1 MPVGRSQG
9 PVRTLDSTDQPPDVA
24 PQDEGVG
31 QDRTV
36 QIRLATRGSRLA
48 LAQSAM
54 IADALREL
62 GADVELVP
70 VKTLGDVS
78 TAPLS
83 SMGGVGVFVAAV
95 REAVLAGVCD
105 LAVHSL
111 KDLPTTP
118 AEGLTLGA
126 VPERED
132 PRDALC
138 ARDGLGLWGLP
149 RGAKIG
155 TGSPR
160 RAAQL
165 RAARWDLEI
174 VDIRGNVDTRL
185 GRVGAD
191 LDAVVLAA
199 AGLNRLG
206 RADAITEYFEPEVM
220 LPAPAQGALALECR
234 HDDAELLALLAHLD
248 HVPTRIA
255 VEAERELMRLVEAG
269 CAAPFGAL
277 AEVVPPSSLDLI
289 PDTPAVLFSDTEEV
303 TRPPAGGWFRLRA
316 RLAAPDGMTTLTKSI
331 QFESGPGGLS
341 PRAADA
347 RMVGRIGELVA
358 TMARNLAPLVGLRVL
373 MPPSR
378 LAEAVALRGAQ
389 VTTASFTRHT
399 TVTGPQLAER
409 IGRLAAGDYDWLVLT
424 SARTV
429 AALRELGVDLAA
441 VLNRATKVAAVGPAT
456 AAAAREAGVHVDLLP
471 TSGSGGA
478 DLAAAFP
485 DQPGG
490 VLVPGAADP
499 AAGLDAALTARGF
512 RVDRVA
518 VYRTDAVE
526 GIDDEVRLGW
536 PAGFDAFV
544 VTAPSVVRA
553 AAGLL
558 DRPGP
563 PVVALGDSSAAAARA
578 AGFTVVATAAVATP
592 AGLVN
597 ALATL
602 RKEDR

>member
-1 MPVGRSQG
+1 M
-9 PVRTLDSTDQPPDVA
+9 
-24 PQDEGVG
+24 
-31 QDRTV
+31 
-36 QIRLATRGSRLA
+36 
-48 LAQSAM
+48 
-54 IADALREL
+54 
-62 GADVELVP
+62 
-70 VKTLGDVS
+70 
-78 TAPLS
+78 
-83 SMGGVGVFVAAV
+83 FVAAV
-95 REAVLAGVCD
+95 REAVLDGHCD

-118 AEGLTLGA
+118 AVGLALGA
-126 VPERED
+126 IPERED

-149 RGAKIG
+149 RGAKVG

-234 HDDAELLALLAHLD
+234 GHDAELLALLARLD
-248 HVPTRIA
+248 HLPTRIA

-277 AEVVPPSSLDLI
+277 AEITAEPAHDWALDVATAE
-289 PDTPAVLFSDTEEV
+289 D
-303 TRPPAGGWFRLRA
+303 PAGAGRASRDPGETGGDEGFRQAQPTVGRLRLQA
-316 RLAAPDGMTTLTKSI
+316 RLAAPDGMTTLAKSVRL
-331 QFESGPGGLS
+331 EGGPGGLS
-341 PRAADA
+341 PHTTNPATAD
-347 RMVGRIGELVA
+347 RIMAMVA
-358 TMARNLAPLVGLRVL
+358 TMAQNLAPLVGLRVL

-378 LAEAVALRGAQ
+378 LAEAVAVRGAQ
-389 VTTASFTRHT
+389 VTTATFTRQT
-399 TVTGPQLAER
+399 TVTDPRLGER
-409 IGRLAAGDYDWLVLT
+409 IDELAAGRYDWLVLT
-424 SARTV
+424 SARTLV
-429 AALRELGVDLAA
+429 AFRDLGVDLAA
-441 VLNRATKVAAVGPAT
+441 AVPEATKVA
-456 AAAAREAGVHVDLLP
+456 
-471 TSGSGGA
+471 GA
-478 DLAAAFP
+478 DLAASFP
-485 DQPGG
+485 GEPER

-499 AAGLDAALTARGF
+499 AAGLDAGLAARGF
-512 RVDRVA
+512 QIDRVA
-518 VYRTDAVE
+518 VYRTDPVE
-526 GIDDEVRLGW
+526 SLDDEVGLGW

-558 DRPGP
+558 GRPGP
-563 PVVALGDSSAAAARA
+563 PVVALGESSAAAARA
-578 AGFTVVATAAVATP
+578 AGFTVVATAVEATP
-592 AGLVN
+592 AGLVT

>member
-1 MPVGRSQG
+1 
-9 PVRTLDSTDQPPDVA
+9 
-24 PQDEGVG
+24 
-31 QDRTV
+31 
-36 QIRLATRGSRLA
+36 
-48 LAQSAM
+48 M
-54 IADALREL
+54 IADALRSL
-62 GADVELVP
+62 GAEVELVP
-70 VKTLGDVS
+70 VRTLGDVS

-95 REAVLAGVCD
+95 REAVLDGHCD

-111 KDLPTTP
+111 KDLPTAP
-118 AEGLTLGA
+118 AVGLALGA
-126 VPERED
+126 IPERED

-149 RGAKIG
+149 RGAKVG

-234 HDDAELLALLAHLD
+234 GDDAELLALLARLD
-248 HVPTRIA
+248 HLPTRIA

-277 AEVVPPSSLDLI
+277 AEITSDQDP
-289 PDTPAVLFSDTEEV
+289 TPAGRASRDPGET
-303 TRPPAGGWFRLRA
+303 GGDEGFRQAQPTVGRLRLQA
-316 RLAAPDGMTTLTKSI
+316 RLAAPDGMTTLAKSI
-331 QFESGPGGLS
+331 RVGSGPTGLPPRS
-341 PRAADA
+341 PDPRT
-347 RMVGRIGELVA
+347 VGTIKEIVA
-358 TMARNLAPLVGLRVL
+358 TMAQDLAPLVGLRVL

-378 LAEAVALRGAQ
+378 LTEAVAVRGAQ
-389 VTTASFTRHT
+389 VTTATFTRQT
-399 TVTGPQLAER
+399 TVTDSRLGER
-409 IGRLAAGDYDWLVLT
+409 IDELAAGRYDWLVLT
-424 SARTV
+424 SARTLV
-429 AALRELGVDLAA
+429 AFRDLGVDLAA
-441 VLNRATKVAAVGPAT
+441 AVPEATKVAAVGPAT
-456 AAAAREAGVHVDLLP
+456 AAAAGEAGLRVDLLP

-478 DLAAAFP
+478 DLAASFP
-485 DQPGG
+485 GEPER

-499 AAGLDAALTARGF
+499 AAGLDAGLAARGF
-512 RVDRVA
+512 QIDRVA
-518 VYRTDAVE
+518 VYRTDPVE
-526 GIDDEVRLGW
+526 SLDDEVGLGW

-558 DRPGP
+558 GRPGP
-563 PVVALGDSSAAAARA
+563 PVVALGESSAAAARA
-578 AGFTVVATAAVATP
+578 AGFTVVATAVEATP
-592 AGLVN
+592 AGLVT

>member
-1 MPVGRSQG
+1 M
-9 PVRTLDSTDQPPDVA
+9 
-24 PQDEGVG
+24 
-31 QDRTV
+31 

-48 LAQSAM
+48 MAQSGM
-54 IADALREL
+54 IADALRGL

-95 REAVLAGVCD
+95 RDAVLAGACD

-111 KDLPTTP
+111 KDLPTTR

-126 VPERED
+126 IPDRED

-138 ARDGLGLWGLP
+138 ARDGLGLWRLP
-149 RGAKIG
+149 RGAKVG

-165 RAARWDLEI
+165 RAVRSDLEI

-206 RADAITEYFEPEVM
+206 LSGAITEFFEPDVLM
-220 LPAPAQGALALECR
+220 PAPAQGALALECR
-234 HDDAELLALLAHLD
+234 TGDTELLALLVQLD
-248 HVPTRIA
+248 HSPTRIA

-277 AEVVPPSSLDLI
+277 AEIVPPSSVDPI
-289 PDTPAVLFSDTEEV
+289 PDTPADLFHAMEEV
-303 TRPPAGGWFRLRA
+303 DATLPSAGGWFRLQA
-316 RLAAPDGMTTLTKSI
+316 RLATPEGMTTLAKSI
-331 QFESGPGGLS
+331 RFEGGPLGLS
-341 PRAADA
+341 PRSPDL
-347 RMVGRIGELVA
+347 RTVGTIKKIVA
-358 TMARNLAPLVGLRVL
+358 TMAQDLAPLVGLRVL

-389 VTTASFTRHT
+389 VTTAAFTRHT
-399 TVTGPQLAER
+399 TVTDP
-409 IGRLAAGDYDWLVLT
+409 RLAARIDEFAAGGYDWLVLT
-424 SARTV
+424 SARTLG
-429 AALRELGVDLAA
+429 ALRELGVDLSA
-441 VLNRATKVAAVGPAT
+441 VLPEATKVAAVGPAT
-456 AAAAREAGVHVDLLP
+456 AAAAREAGLPVDLLP

-478 DLAAAFP
+478 DLAATFP
-485 DQPGG
+485 DEPGR

-499 AAGLDAALTARGF
+499 AAGLDAGLTARGF
-512 RVDRVA
+512 QIDRVA
-518 VYRTDAVE
+518 VYRAEPVD
-526 GIDDEVRLGW
+526 GLDEEIRLGC
-536 PAGFDAFV
+536 PDGFDAFV

-553 AAGLL
+553 AAELL
-558 DRPGP
+558 GRPGP
-563 PVVALGDSSAAAARA
+563 PVVALGESSAAAARA
-578 AGFTVVATAAVATP
+578 AGFTVVATAAEATP
-592 AGLVN
+592 SGLVN

-602 RKEDR
+602 RKEER

>member
-1 MPVGRSQG
+1 M
-9 PVRTLDSTDQPPDVA
+9 
-24 PQDEGVG
+24 
-31 QDRTV
+31 

-48 LAQSAM
+48 MAQSAM
-54 IADALREL
+54 IADALRRL

-95 REAVLAGVCD
+95 RDAVLAGACD

-111 KDLPTTP
+111 KDLPTTR

-126 VPERED
+126 IPDRED

-138 ARDGLGLWGLP
+138 ARDGLGLWRLP
-149 RGAKIG
+149 RGAKVG

-165 RAARWDLEI
+165 RAVRSDLEI

-206 RADAITEYFEPEVM
+206 LSGAITEFFEPDVLM
-220 LPAPAQGALALECR
+220 PAPAQGALALECR
-234 HDDAELLALLAHLD
+234 TGDTELLALLAQLD
-248 HVPTRIA
+248 HSPTRIA

-277 AEVVPPSSLDLI
+277 AEIVPPSSVDLI
-289 PDTPAVLFSDTEEV
+289 PDTPADLFHAMEEV
-303 TRPPAGGWFRLRA
+303 DATLPSAGGWFRLQA
-316 RLAAPDGMTTLTKSI
+316 RLATPDGMTTLAKSI
-331 QFESGPGGLS
+331 RFEGGPLGLS
-341 PRAADA
+341 PRSPDL
-347 RMVGRIGELVA
+347 RTVGTIKKIVA
-358 TMARNLAPLVGLRVL
+358 TMAQDLAPLVGLRVL

-389 VTTASFTRHT
+389 VTTAAFTRHA
-399 TVTGPQLAER
+399 TVTDPRLTAR
-409 IGRLAAGDYDWLVLT
+409 IDELTAGDYDWLVLT
-424 SARTV
+424 SARTLG
-429 AALRELGVDLAA
+429 ALRELGVDLSA
-441 VLNRATKVAAVGPAT
+441 VLPEGTKVAAVGPAT
-456 AAAAREAGVHVDLLP
+456 AAAAREAGLQVDLLP

-485 DQPGG
+485 DEPGR

-499 AAGLDAALTARGF
+499 AAGLDAALTACGF
-512 RVDRVA
+512 QIDRVA
-518 VYRTDAVE
+518 VYRTDPVQTL
-526 GIDDEVRLGW
+526 DEEIRLGW
-536 PAGFDAFV
+536 PDGFDAFV
-544 VTAPSVVRA
+544 VTAPSVIRA
-553 AAGLL
+553 AAELL
-558 DRPGP
+558 GRPGP
-563 PVVALGDSSAAAARA
+563 PVVALGESSAAAARA
-578 AGFTVVATAAVATP
+578 TGFTVAATATEATA

>member
-1 MPVGRSQG
+1 MRVTDVGA
-9 PVRTLDSTDQPPDVA
+9 VR
-24 PQDEGVG
+24 
-31 QDRTV
+31 QDRGM

-48 LAQSAM
+48 MVQSGM
-54 IADALREL
+54 IADALRGL
-62 GADVELVP
+62 GADVELVA

-95 REAVLAGVCD
+95 REAVLAGACD

-126 VPERED
+126 IPERED

-165 RAARWDLEI
+165 RAVRWDLEV

-185 GRVGAD
+185 SRVGAD

-206 RADAITEYFEPEVM
+206 RADAITEFFEPDVLM
-220 LPAPAQGALALECR
+220 PAPAQGALALECR
-234 HDDAELLALLAHLD
+234 SGDTELLALLAQLD
-248 HVPTRIA
+248 HSPTRIA

-277 AEVVPPSSLDLI
+277 AEVTAEPTQDSTAADIVLTDNPTVAGRACRDLGEI
-289 PDTPAVLFSDTEEV
+289 
-303 TRPPAGGWFRLRA
+303 GGDEGFRQAQPTVARLRLQA
-316 RLAAPDGMTTLTKSI
+316 RLAAPDGMTTLAKSI
-331 QFESGPGGLS
+331 RVESGPTGLS
-341 PRAADA
+341 PHSPDPRTVGTIKEIVAA
-347 RMVGRIGELVA
+347 
-358 TMARNLAPLVGLRVL
+358 MAQDLAPLVGLRVL

-389 VTTASFTRHT
+389 VTTAAFTRHT
-399 TVTGPQLAER
+399 TVADPRIAER
-409 IGRLAAGDYDWLVLT
+409 IGGLAAGGYDWLVLT
-424 SARTV
+424 SARTLG
-429 AALRELGVDLAA
+429 ALRELGVDLAA
-441 VLNRATKVAAVGPAT
+441 VLPEGTKVAAVGPAT
-456 AAAAREAGVHVDLLP
+456 AAAAREAGLPVDLLP

-478 DLAAAFP
+478 DLAASFP
-485 DQPGG
+485 DEPGR

-499 AAGLDAALTARGF
+499 AAGLDAGLTARGF
-512 RVDRVA
+512 HVDRVA
-518 VYRTDAVE
+518 VYRTDPVE
-526 GIDDEVRLGW
+526 SLDEEVRLGW
-536 PAGFDAFV
+536 PDGFDAFV
-544 VTAPSVVRA
+544 VTAPSVARA
-553 AAGLL
+553 AAELL
-558 DRPGP
+558 GRPGP
-563 PVVALGDSSAAAARA
+563 PVVALGESSAAAARA
-578 AGFTVVATAAVATP
+578 AGFTVVATAAEATP

>member
-1 MPVGRSQG
+1 M
-9 PVRTLDSTDQPPDVA
+9 
-24 PQDEGVG
+24 
-31 QDRTV
+31 

-48 LAQSAM
+48 MAQSAM
-54 IADALREL
+54 IADALRRL

-95 REAVLAGVCD
+95 RDAVLAGACD

-111 KDLPTTP
+111 KDLPTTR

-126 VPERED
+126 IPDRED

-138 ARDGLGLWGLP
+138 ARDGLGLWRLP
-149 RGAKIG
+149 RGAKVG

-165 RAARWDLEI
+165 RAVRSDLEI

-206 RADAITEYFEPEVM
+206 LSGAITEFFEPDV
-220 LPAPAQGALALECR
+220 LVPAPAQGALALECR
-234 HDDAELLALLAHLD
+234 TGDTELLALLAQLD
-248 HVPTRIA
+248 HSPTRIA

-277 AEVVPPSSLDLI
+277 AEIVPPSSVDLI
-289 PDTPAVLFSDTEEV
+289 PDTPADLFRAMEEV
-303 TRPPAGGWFRLRA
+303 DATLPSAGGWFRLQA
-316 RLAAPDGMTTLTKSI
+316 RLATPDGMTTLAKSI
-331 QFESGPGGLS
+331 RFEGGPLGLS
-341 PRAADA
+341 PRSPDL
-347 RMVGRIGELVA
+347 RTVGTIGEIVA
-358 TMARNLAPLVGLRVL
+358 TMAQDLAPLVGLRVL

-389 VTTASFTRHT
+389 VTTAAFTRHT
-399 TVTGPQLAER
+399 TVTDPRLTAR
-409 IGRLAAGDYDWLVLT
+409 IDELAAGDYDWLVLT
-424 SARTV
+424 SARTL
-429 AALRELGVDLAA
+429 AALRELGVDLSA
-441 VLNRATKVAAVGPAT
+441 VLPESIKVAAVGPAT
-456 AAAAREAGVHVDLLP
+456 AAAAREAGLPVDLLP

-485 DQPGG
+485 DEPGRA
-490 VLVPGAADP
+490 LVPGAADP
-499 AAGLDAALTARGF
+499 AAGLDAGLTACGF
-512 RVDRVA
+512 QIDRVA
-518 VYRTDAVE
+518 VYRTDPVQTL
-526 GIDDEVRLGW
+526 DEEIRLGW
-536 PAGFDAFV
+536 PDGFDAFV

-553 AAGLL
+553 AAELL
-558 DRPGP
+558 GQPGP
-563 PVVALGDSSAAAARA
+563 AVVALGESSAAAARA
-578 AGFTVVATAAVATP
+578 TGFTVAATATEATA

>member
-1 MPVGRSQG
+1 MVVDVVTPPLDTSTSRRMRVTY
-9 PVRTLDSTDQPPDVA
+9 VRAVR
-24 PQDEGVG
+24 
-31 QDRTV
+31 QDRGM

-48 LAQSAM
+48 MAQSGM
-54 IADALREL
+54 IADALRGL
-62 GADVELVP
+62 GAEVELVP

-95 REAVLAGVCD
+95 REAVLAGACD

-149 RGAKIG
+149 RGAKVG

-206 RADAITEYFEPEVM
+206 LSDAITEFFEPDV
-220 LPAPAQGALALECR
+220 LVPAPAQGALALECR
-234 HDDAELLALLAHLD
+234 TGDAELLALLAHLD
-248 HVPTRIA
+248 HSPTRIA

-277 AEVVPPSSLDLI
+277 AEVVPPSSVDLI
-289 PDTPAVLFSDTEEV
+289 PDTPADLFPDTEEV
-303 TRPPAGGWFRLRA
+303 TRPPAEGWFRLRA
-316 RLAAPDGMTTLTKSI
+316 RLATPDGMTTLAKSI
-331 QFESGPGGLS
+331 RFESGPTGLPPRS
-341 PRAADA
+341 PDPRT
-347 RMVGRIGELVA
+347 VGTIKAIVA
-358 TMARNLAPLVGLRVL
+358 GMAQDLAPLVGLRVL

-378 LAEAVALRGAQ
+378 LSEAVALRGAQ
-389 VTTASFTRHT
+389 VTTAAFTRHT
-399 TVTGPQLAER
+399 TVTDP
-409 IGRLAAGDYDWLVLT
+409 RLAARIDELAAGGYDWLVLT
-424 SARTV
+424 SARTLG
-429 AALRELGVDLAA
+429 ALRELGVDLFA
-441 VLNRATKVAAVGPAT
+441 VLPEGTKVAAVGPAT
-456 AAAAREAGVHVDLLP
+456 AAAAREAGLPVDLLP

-485 DQPGG
+485 DEPGR

-512 RVDRVA
+512 QIDRVA
-518 VYRTDAVE
+518 VYRTEPVD
-526 GIDDEVRLGW
+526 GLDEEIRLGC
-536 PAGFDAFV
+536 PDGFDAFV

-553 AAGLL
+553 AAELL
-558 DRPGP
+558 GRPGP
-563 PVVALGDSSAAAARA
+563 PVVALGESSAAAARA
-578 AGFTVVATAAVATP
+578 AGFTVVATAAEATP
-592 AGLVN
+592 SGLVN

-602 RKEDR
+602 RKEER